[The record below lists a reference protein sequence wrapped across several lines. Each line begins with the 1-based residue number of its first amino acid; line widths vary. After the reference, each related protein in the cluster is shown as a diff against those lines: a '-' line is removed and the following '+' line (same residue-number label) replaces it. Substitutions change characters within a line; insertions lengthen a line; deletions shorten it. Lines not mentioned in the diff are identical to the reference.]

1 MNTKEAI
8 IYCEEHNING
18 SFVECGVASG
28 LQEVIICDT
37 IIKSNY
43 KLRHIFMFDT
53 FSGNTM
59 PGEKDYT
66 IYNNRSNVHYT
77 NTQIID
83 ICTNHR
89 NNHNGKNLCE
99 ESLYTVK
106 NNIKTTNYPEEY
118 LHFIEGDIMET
129 LNNPIN
135 IPSEIAILR
144 LDTDWYD
151 SSKFELQ
158 KLFKNVVDGGVIIL
172 DDYYLWNGQK
182 EATDEFLKENNLNY
196 NIIQHKD
203 YPQLGYFIK
212 NNNMG

>member
-1 MNTKEAI
+1 MDTKEAI
-8 IYCEEHNING
+8 IYCEKNNIIG

-43 KLRHIFMFDT
+43 SLRHIFMFDT
-53 FSGNTM
+53 FNGNTM
-59 PGEKDYT
+59 PSEKDYT

-77 NTQIID
+77 NQQIVN
-83 ICTNHR
+83 ICKNHR
-89 NNHNGKNLCE
+89 VNHNGKNLCE
-99 ESLYTVK
+99 ESLDTVK
-106 NNIKTTNYPEEY
+106 NNIKNTNYPEEY

-129 LNNPIN
+129 LHNPIN
-135 IPSEIAILR
+135 IPNEIAILR

-151 SSKFELQ
+151 SSKLELQ
-158 KLFKNVVDGGVIIL
+158 KLFKNVVEGGVIIL

-182 EATDEFLKENNLNY
+182 EATDEFLKENNIDC
-196 NIIQHKD
+196 IIKQHNN

-212 NNNMG
+212 K